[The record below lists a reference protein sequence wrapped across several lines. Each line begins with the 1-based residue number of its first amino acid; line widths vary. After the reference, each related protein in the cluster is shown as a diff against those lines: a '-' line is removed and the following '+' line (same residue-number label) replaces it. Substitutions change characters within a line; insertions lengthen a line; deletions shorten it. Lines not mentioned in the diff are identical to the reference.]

1 MNTHKYRAFGL
12 CFSSDFEID
21 FLEKYESNSVDLR
34 ITTCDELILPHKH
47 SYELPNYAKITA
59 YNSLYYKKDVG
70 LFEIDNPGLIKYKNI
85 SKKNKHDFAR
95 VLLGLPFGYYIHSDN
110 LVLHGSA
117 VSKKDTA
124 FGFIG
129 KSGTGKSTLALE
141 CLENGFNFI
150 TEDILVVDDGNVRTS
165 LPFVKSSEYFI
176 KKYDSFLFG
185 KKYTF
190 DSDHLNR
197 VGIKI
202 RKNKFTKKNT
212 QINKLVLLCCEE
224 TSANKLYKEK
234 NPLKLFRLLFE
245 STFKP
250 NPLYLDKDHTK
261 VIMDRIMNLIESH
274 DIYIADFSLSK
285 VKNRN
290 EQIME
295 LICK

>member
-95 VLLGLPFGYYIHSDN
+95 VLLGLPLGYYIHTDR

-117 VSKKDTA
+117 VSKKDSA
-124 FGFIG
+124 YGFIG

-141 CLENGFNFI
+141 CLENGCNFL
-150 TEDILVVDDGNVRTS
+150 TEDILIIEDKSIRPS
-165 LPFVKSSEYFI
+165 FPFLKSNEHFLEKYKSS
-176 KKYDSFLFG
+176 LHG

-197 VGIKI
+197 VGMKI
-202 RKNKFTKKNT
+202 HESKFAVKNT
-212 QINKLVLLCCEE
+212 KIKKLVLLCSQEK
-224 TSANKLYKEK
+224 SKNLLYKEDDR
-234 NPLKLFRLLFE
+234 LKLFKLIFKNTL
-245 STFKP
+245 KP
-250 NPLYLDKDHTK
+250 NPLYIDRGHTK
-261 VIMDRIMNLIESH
+261 VVMDSIMKLIDQHEF
-274 DIYIADFSLSK
+274 YIADFSFTK
-285 VKNRN
+285 IKERN
-290 EQIME
+290 KQIIKF
-295 LICK
+295 ICS